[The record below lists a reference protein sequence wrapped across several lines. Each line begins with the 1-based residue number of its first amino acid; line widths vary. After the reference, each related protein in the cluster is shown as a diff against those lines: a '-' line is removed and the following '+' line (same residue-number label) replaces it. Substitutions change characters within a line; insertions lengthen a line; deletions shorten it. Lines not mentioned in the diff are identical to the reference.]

1 MRRINMKHKLLI
13 SHLFFFIIS
22 LAIVYFKIEE
32 KYLVWNMILA
42 LLALDFSFCLNRFK
56 NLFLSLIFGLLWFF
70 FYPNTFYMLT
80 DMVHMDFV
88 TGIFSDSRSL
98 ILYFLFLA
106 SILFGLLC
114 GAESVNQVFKRFA
127 IKDFYVK
134 SAFMLLLSLVSSLAI
149 HLGRYARLNSWDIVL
164 RPMLV
169 IDELTKLFSPDALP
183 FILGFTF
190 LQMMVLLF
198 LNQDNIK

>member
-1 MRRINMKHKLLI
+1 MKNKLLI

-22 LAIVYFKIEE
+22 GAIVYFQIEE
-32 KYLVWNMILA
+32 RYLIWNMFLA

-56 NLFLSLIFGLLWFF
+56 NSVLALLLGLLWFF

-88 TGIFSDSRSL
+88 TSVFSDPRSL

-106 SILFGLLC
+106 SILFGVLC
-114 GAESVNQVFKRFA
+114 GAESISQVFKRFNV
-127 IKDFYVK
+127 KDFYVK
-134 SAFMLLLSLVSSLAI
+134 LILMLLFSFVSSVAI
-149 HLGRYARLNSWDIVL
+149 HLGRYARLNSWDIAL
-164 RPMLV
+164 KPMFV
-169 IDELTKLFSPDALP
+169 IDELTKVFSQNALP

-190 LQMMVLLF
+190 LQVMVLLF
-198 LNQDNIK
+198 FNQENTR

>member
-1 MRRINMKHKLLI
+1 MKHKLLI

-56 NLFLSLIFGLLWFF
+56 NPFLSLFFGLLWFF

-80 DMVHMDFV
+80 DVVHMDFV
-88 TGIFSDSRSL
+88 TGIFSDLRSL
-98 ILYFLFLA
+98 IRYFLFLG

-114 GAESVNQVFKRFA
+114 GTESVNQVFKRFA
-127 IKDFYVK
+127 IKDFYIK
-134 SAFMLLLSLVSSLAI
+134 SAFLLLLSIVSSLAI

>member
-1 MRRINMKHKLLI
+1 MKNKLLI

-22 LAIVYFKIEE
+22 GAIVYFQIEE
-32 KYLVWNMILA
+32 RYLIWNMFLA

-56 NLFLSLIFGLLWFF
+56 NSVLALLLGLLWFF

-88 TGIFSDSRSL
+88 TSVFSDPRSL

-106 SILFGLLC
+106 SILFGILC
-114 GAESVNQVFKRFA
+114 GAESISQVFKRFNV
-127 IKDFYVK
+127 KDFYVK
-134 SAFMLLLSLVSSLAI
+134 LILMLLLSFVSSVAI
-149 HLGRYARLNSWDIVL
+149 HLGRYARLNSWDMAL

-169 IDELTKLFSPDALP
+169 IDELTKVFSQNALP

-190 LQMMVLLF
+190 LQVMVLLF
-198 LNQDNIK
+198 FNQENTR

>member
-1 MRRINMKHKLLI
+1 MKNKLLI

-22 LAIVYFKIEE
+22 GAIVYFQIEE
-32 KYLVWNMILA
+32 RYLIWNMFLA

-56 NLFLSLIFGLLWFF
+56 NSVLALLLGLLWFF

-88 TGIFSDSRSL
+88 TSVFSDPRSL

-114 GAESVNQVFKRFA
+114 GAESISQVFKRFNV
-127 IKDFYVK
+127 KDFYVK
-134 SAFMLLLSLVSSLAI
+134 LILMLLLSFVSSVAI
-149 HLGRYARLNSWDIVL
+149 HLGRYARLNSWDMVL

-169 IDELTKLFSPDALP
+169 IDELTKVFSQNALP

-190 LQMMVLLF
+190 LQVMVLIF
-198 LNQDNIK
+198 FNQENTR

>member
-56 NLFLSLIFGLLWFF
+56 NPFLSLFFGLLWFF

-80 DMVHMDFV
+80 DVVHMDFV
-88 TGIFSDSRSL
+88 TGIFSDLRSL
-98 ILYFLFLA
+98 IRYFLFLG

-114 GAESVNQVFKRFA
+114 GTESVNQVFKRFA
-127 IKDFYVK
+127 IKDFYIK
-134 SAFMLLLSLVSSLAI
+134 SAFLLLLSIVSSLAI

>member
-1 MRRINMKHKLLI
+1 MKNKLLI

-22 LAIVYFKIEE
+22 GAIVYFQIEE
-32 KYLVWNMILA
+32 RYLIWNMFLA

-56 NLFLSLIFGLLWFF
+56 NSVLALLLGLLWFF

-88 TGIFSDSRSL
+88 TSVFSDPRSL

-106 SILFGLLC
+106 SILFGVLC
-114 GAESVNQVFKRFA
+114 GAESISQVFKRFNV
-127 IKDFYVK
+127 KDFYVK
-134 SAFMLLLSLVSSLAI
+134 LILMLLLSFVSSVAI
-149 HLGRYARLNSWDIVL
+149 HLGRYARLNSWDMAL

-169 IDELTKLFSPDALP
+169 IDELTKVFSQNALP

-190 LQMMVLLF
+190 LQVMVLLF
-198 LNQDNIK
+198 FNQENTR